1 MGNRERMGFAPI
13 QARHAQSIN
22 PLTFPPC
29 DFIAAPMEFP
39 VVTAAQRNSELVAY
53 FAGQSAALRESEVMR
68 VRRLSTTDEARF
80 LDNGPDMVSIAN
92 PTWLGQRERTLVD
105 SMRTSALI

>member
-13 QARHAQSIN
+13 HARHAQSIN

-29 DFIAAPMEFP
+29 DFIAAPMELP
-39 VVTAAQRNSELVAY
+39 VVTAAQWNSELVAY
-53 FAGQSAALRESEVMR
+53 FAGQSAALRESEMMR

-92 PTWLGQRERTLVD
+92 PTWLGQRERTLVA
-105 SMRTSALI
+105 SMRMSALI

>member
-1 MGNRERMGFAPI
+1 MGFEPE
-13 QARHAQSIN
+13 QARRAKRIN
-22 PLTFPPC
+22 PLTAPPC
-29 DFIAAPMEFP
+29 GFIAAPMQFP

-68 VRRLSTTDEARF
+68 VRRPSTTDEARF
-80 LDNGPDMVSIAN
+80 LDNGPDVVSIAN

-105 SMRTSALI
+105 SLRMSALI